1 VFAPVHGQT
10 IRLAGFS
17 QFVFASAFE
26 KGILSLVSAM
36 SNKGFFNTP
45 PIMGHK
51 ESFLPPIA
59 NGTHAKQILTGP
71 SILVAAAM
79 YQILKKQMTGTHISK
94 LYQHVWKF
102 ISKSEAR
109 DKVGRVMQYGCRALQ
124 GLLGHMGPNFW
135 LQPYKSVI
143 AEVQTTL
150 AWARRT
156 HRWGKEMPHIPKLGE
171 AISEGDILQATQ
183 STILIT
189 FLVQDHIY
197 WLLKV
202 GILKFEQYS
211 AIQWH
216 RRNLRFITVSHV
228 FNFALC
234 YRDICRIRDKQAKGT
249 ADEEKAEKEIKDNKM
264 MMVRYVLTFIQMLH
278 VSGVKAMDDTYIG
291 VFGMISSAIDASKQ
305 W

>member
-1 VFAPVHGQT
+1 M
-10 IRLAGFS
+10 
-17 QFVFASAFE
+17 
-26 KGILSLVSAM
+26 AM
-36 SNKGFFNTP
+36 KSFFLTP
-45 PIMGHK
+45 PLMGHK
-51 ESFLPPIA
+51 ESLLPAIA
-59 NGTHAKQILTGP
+59 NGAHAKQLLTGP

-79 YQILKKQMTGTHISK
+79 YQIAKKQLTGTHVNK
-94 LYQHVWKF
+94 LYQQIWKF

-124 GLLGHMGPNFW
+124 GLLGHMGPTFW

-171 AISEGDILQATQ
+171 AISEGDLLQATQ

-211 AIQWH
+211 AVQWH
-216 RRNLRFITVSHV
+216 RRNLRFITASHV

-234 YRDICRIRDKQAKGT
+234 YREICRIRGKEAKTT
-249 ADEEKAEKEIKDNKM
+249 AEEEKAEKDIKDNKM
-264 MMVRYVLTFIQMLH
+264 MMVRYVLTFIQMMS
-278 VSGVKAMDDTYIG
+278 VSGVKQVDDTLVG
-291 VFGMISSAIDASKQ
+291 VMGMISSAIDASKQ

>member
-1 VFAPVHGQT
+1 MA
-10 IRLAGFS
+10 
-17 QFVFASAFE
+17 AS
-26 KGILSLVSAM
+26 KP
-36 SNKGFFNTP
+36 FFNTP
-45 PIMGHK
+45 PFVGHR
-51 ESFLPPIA
+51 ESYLPPIT
-59 NGTHAKQILTGP
+59 NGAHAKQILAGP
-71 SILVAAAM
+71 SILVAAAV
-79 YQILKKQMTGTHISK
+79 YQLVRKQLTGSHISK
-94 LYQHVWKF
+94 FYQHVWKW

-109 DKVGRVMQYGCRALQ
+109 DKIGRVMQYGCRALQ
-124 GLLGHMGPNFW
+124 GLLGHMGPTFF

-171 AISEGDILQATQ
+171 ALSEGDALQAIQ

-202 GILKFEQYS
+202 GILQFENYS

-216 RRNLRFITVSHV
+216 RRNLRFITASHV
-228 FNFALC
+228 FNFALE
-234 YRDICRIRDKQAKGT
+234 YRNILRIRAKGPPKD
-249 ADEEKAEKEIKDNKM
+249 AAAAEKAEAEIFDNKKM
-264 MMVRYVLTFIQMLH
+264 MLRYVLTFFQMIH
-278 VSGVKAMDDTYIG
+278 VSGVKQLDDTYVGI
-291 VFGMISSAIDASKQ
+291 FGMISSGIDASKQ